1 MSPSDWVSWTWR
13 QLHTEWRMEVLL
25 GDGRQ
30 EWAEEA
36 VDHNAVPVED
46 LADPTWSSGAGLVL
60 QS

>member
-1 MSPSDWVSWTWR
+1 
-13 QLHTEWRMEVLL
+13 MEVLL